1 MTDFHHGVLELDLAN
16 EVDRIT
22 GFLKEQT
29 FSVFNKRGI
38 VVSVSGGIDSSLT
51 AALAVKAVG
60 PERVLTL
67 CLPEK
72 DSSSKSSRLG
82 KMLAD
87 HLGCEN
93 ITEDITAVLEAF
105 GCYRHRDEA
114 IKRVF
119 PEYDSSYKMKIIL
132 PQNLI
137 NTGRANIYS
146 VVIED
151 PSGERK
157 AARLPLRELLEIV
170 AATNHKQRTR
180 KQYEYFHADARA
192 YVVAGTPNR
201 LEYDQGF
208 FVKGGD
214 GLADVKPIAHLYK
227 TQVYMMARY
236 LELPEEILSQLPTT
250 DTYSLGQSQEEFYF
264 SLPYDK
270 LDLVLWAY
278 NHDIPTGQVADVMGF
293 TPEQISFVY
302 NDIKQKRKTTAYLHK
317 TLFVEPIK
325 GISASLA

>member
-1 MTDFHHGVLELDLAN
+1 MTDFHPGVLELDLER

-22 GFLKEQT
+22 GFLKDQT
-29 FSVFNKRGI
+29 FTVFNKRGI

-51 AALAVKAVG
+51 ASLAVKAVG
-60 PERVLTL
+60 PKRVLTL
-67 CLPEK
+67 CLPER
-72 DSSSKSSRLG
+72 DSSNKSTRLG

-93 ITEDITAVLEAF
+93 ITEDITGVLEAF

-114 IKRVF
+114 IRRIF

-137 NTGRANIYS
+137 NTGRANIFS
-146 VVIED
+146 VVIEN
-151 PSGERK
+151 PAGERK
-157 AARLPLRELLEIV
+157 TERLPLRELLEIV

-180 KQYEYFHADARA
+180 KQFEYYHADARA
-192 YVVAGTPNR
+192 YIVAGTPNR

-214 GLADVKPIAHLYK
+214 GLADIKPIAHLYK
-227 TQVYMMARY
+227 TQVYMIARY
-236 LELPEEILSQLPTT
+236 LGLPEEIVSQQPTT

-278 NHDIPTGQVADVMGF
+278 NHDIPTEQVAEVMEL
-293 TPEQISFVY
+293 TPEQITYVY

-317 TLFVEPIK
+317 TLFVEPIQ
-325 GISASLA
+325 GITTSV